1 MNKTIKGTASKCI
14 ERMDYDSPAL
24 SVVELE
30 SEGVFCASGQF
41 DPYEEDTLDW

>member
-1 MNKTIKGTASKCI
+1 MVKIFDLKNIKVDI
-14 ERMDYDSPAL
+14 YESPAL

-30 SEGVFCASGQF
+30 SEGVICASGQF

>member
-1 MNKTIKGTASKCI
+1 MQTNRFDLQNIKGT
-14 ERMDYDSPAL
+14 DYESPAL

-30 SEGVFCASGQF
+30 SEGVICTSGQF

>member
-1 MNKTIKGTASKCI
+1 MDKTINGRDSLHI
-14 ERMDYDSPAL
+14 ERTGYESPVL